1 MSWGCQKFNFR
12 EFSVS
17 CSQTSSCAR
26 KPLVL
31 RHRCI
36 VYTSMWQVSS
46 GLKEDEMGSQG
57 PQCHGGVKKFHFRQF
72 SVSCS
77 QTSSCARKQLVLR
90 HRCIVYTSM
99 WQVSS
104 GLKEDEMGS
113 QGPQCHGVSKFHF
126 REFSVSCSQTSSCA
140 RKPLVLR
147 HRCIVYTSMWQVSSG
162 LKEDE
167 MGSQGP
173 NVMGVSK
180 NSIFDSFPSPAPK
193 LALVPGSRQYFDID
207 VQYIQV
213 CGRSHQD

>member
-1 MSWGCQKFNFR
+1 MRWEARAPNVMGGGGCQKFNFR
-12 EFSVS
+12 EFAVS

-57 PQCHGGVKKFHFRQF
+57 PQCHGGCQ
-72 SVSCS
+72 
-77 QTSSCARKQLVLR
+77 
-90 HRCIVYTSM
+90 
-99 WQVSS
+99 
-104 GLKEDEMGS
+104 
-113 QGPQCHGVSKFHF
+113 KFHF

-167 MGSQGP
+167 MGSQTPHYVIRGCKKKYFRSFS
-173 NVMGVSK
+173 VSCSQTSSCARK
-180 NSIFDSFPSPAPK
+180 PLI
-193 LALVPGSRQYFDID
+193 LQ
-207 VQYIQV
+207 
-213 CGRSHQD
+213 

>member
-1 MSWGCQKFNFR
+1 MRWVARAPNVMGGVKKFHFR
-12 EFSVS
+12 QFSVS

-57 PQCHGGVKKFHFRQF
+57 PQCHGDVKKFHFRYF

-77 QTSSCARKQLVLR
+77 QTSSCARKPLVLR
-90 HRCIVYTSM
+90 HRRIVYTSM

-113 QGPQCHGVSKFHF
+113 QGPQCHGGCQKIP
-126 REFSVSCSQTSSCA
+126 FS
-140 RKPLVLR
+140 
-147 HRCIVYTSMWQVSSG
+147 IVFG
-162 LKEDE
+162 LLL
-167 MGSQGP
+167 P
-173 NVMGVSK
+173 NQLLCQKAASTTTQMY
-180 NSIFDSFPSPAPK
+180 SIYKYVAS
-193 LALVPGSRQYFDID
+193 LIRI
-207 VQYIQV
+207 
-213 CGRSHQD
+213 